1 MPEKILKTLWDES
14 SDLES
19 EVESRRPLLTDD
31 YTADNVNELKKYI
44 DEGNLEVN
52 IKDDDTI

>member
-31 YTADNVNELKKYI
+31 YTADSVNELKKDI

-52 IKDDDTI
+52 IEDDDTI